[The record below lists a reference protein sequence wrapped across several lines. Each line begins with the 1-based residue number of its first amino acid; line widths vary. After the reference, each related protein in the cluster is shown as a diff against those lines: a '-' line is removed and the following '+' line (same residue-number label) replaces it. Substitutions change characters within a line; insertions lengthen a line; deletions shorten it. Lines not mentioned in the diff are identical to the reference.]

1 LIEKINVNFQYI
13 CIIII
18 PCTIFLISLFGFLFP
33 YFTVSQEQGTINTF
47 TNSPIYLNIDKI
59 FVGNSPT
66 GLISVKGVV
75 HNNSTSNIEN
85 VKVKVKLLGVNNDLS
100 TETVRFVTPPSFA
113 IKPGDERNFDFLISA
128 GNFNSYNITAYGD
141 KIQ

>member
-1 LIEKINVNFQYI
+1 MIEKINVNFQYI

-18 PCTIFLISLFGFLFP
+18 TCTIFLITLFGLIFP
-33 YFTVSQEQGTINTF
+33 YFTLSQEQETLNTF

-85 VKVKVKLLGVNNDLS
+85 VKVKVKLLGVNNVLS
-100 TETVRFVTPPSFA
+100 TETVPFVTPPSFA
-113 IKPGDERNFDFLISA
+113 IKPGDERNFDFLISTS
-128 GNFNSYNITAYGD
+128 NFNSYNITAYGD
-141 KIQ
+141 KTQ

>member
-1 LIEKINVNFQYI
+1 LIKKINVNFQYI

-18 PCTIFLISLFGFLFP
+18 TCTIFLITLSGFI
-33 YFTVSQEQGTINTF
+33 FTFFTLSQEQETKNTF

-59 FVGNSPT
+59 FVGNSST
-66 GLISVKGVV
+66 GLISVKGMV

-85 VKVKVKLLGVNNDLS
+85 VKVKVKLLGVNNVLS

-128 GNFNSYNITAYGD
+128 SNFNSYNIIAYGD
-141 KIQ
+141 KTQ

>member
-1 LIEKINVNFQYI
+1 MIKKINVNFQYI

-18 PCTIFLISLFGFLFP
+18 TCTIFLITLSGFI
-33 YFTVSQEQGTINTF
+33 FTFFTLSQEQETKNTF

-59 FVGNSPT
+59 FVGNSST

-85 VKVKVKLLGVNNDLS
+85 VKVKVKLLGVNNVLS
-100 TETVRFVTPPSFA
+100 TETVPICYTPF
-113 IKPGDERNFDFLISA
+113 IRH
-128 GNFNSYNITAYGD
+128 
-141 KIQ
+141 

>member
-1 LIEKINVNFQYI
+1 MIEKINVNYQYI

-18 PCTIFLISLFGFLFP
+18 PWTTFLITLFGFLFP
-33 YFTVSQEQGTINTF
+33 YFTISQEQGAINTF

-85 VKVKVKLLGVNNDLS
+85 VKVKIKLLGVNNDLS

-128 GNFNSYNITAYGD
+128 NNFNSYNITAYGD

>member
-1 LIEKINVNFQYI
+1 MIEKINVNFQHI

-18 PCTIFLISLFGFLFP
+18 TFTIFLITLFGFLFP

-85 VKVKVKLLGVNNDLS
+85 VKVKVRLLGVNNGLS

-113 IKPGDERNFDFLISA
+113 IKPGDKRNFDFLISA
-128 GNFNSYNITAYGD
+128 SNFNSYNITAYGD
-141 KIQ
+141 RMQ

>member
-18 PCTIFLISLFGFLFP
+18 TCTIFLITLFGFIFP
-33 YFTVSQEQGTINTF
+33 YFTLSQEQERINTF

-85 VKVKVKLLGVNNDLS
+85 VKVKVKLLDVNNGMS

-113 IKPGDERNFDFLISA
+113 IKPGDERNFDFLIATS
-128 GNFNSYNITAYGD
+128 NFNSYNITAYGD
-141 KIQ
+141 KTQ

>member
-1 LIEKINVNFQYI
+1 MI
-13 CIIII
+13 
-18 PCTIFLISLFGFLFP
+18 TLFGFLFP
-33 YFTVSQEQGTINTF
+33 YFTISQEQGTINTF

-128 GNFNSYNITAYGD
+128 SNFNSYNITAYGD